1 MEGFP
6 LTVTAFV
13 ECREVIFPGHL
24 GFSLQGWRFK
34 KEEMER
40 ENGNGEGRETDLGM
54 GRLMFVSFSWVGD
67 LPPVNAEKEP
77 ARAKHDVIFCI

>member
-1 MEGFP
+1 
-6 LTVTAFV
+6 
-13 ECREVIFPGHL
+13 
-24 GFSLQGWRFK
+24 
-34 KEEMER
+34 MER

-54 GRLMFVSFSWVGD
+54 GRLMFVSFSRVGD